1 MLCVCLSAL
10 LTIVQFIMVF
20 RSSFIKICLECHGN
34 LSILSM
40 HNLSLVVWVFSEV
53 VQARFQLYLRRAFCI
68 LCCACKKSMISILTQ
83 TSEWLLSFYSKHFIF
98 RDEISP
104 YDLKFLTHIKHKLY
118 FMHSFPSHKVFF
130 WNSFSVPVTW
140 FFIKPVRKCPYLL
153 NSLTSWAKRELFILL
168 HPPSKPGWIFFFCT
182 IKSELMKSLNGV
194 CAVVLNLCYNQ
205 LKIGSISSCTFL
217 LGCSLPIY
225 ENRWFQ
231 ALISYHMPSEH
242 QLILHLFLCH
252 NDTSSTQILFL
263 GLFFLMRLFQVT
275 SGCL

>member
-1 MLCVCLSAL
+1 
-10 LTIVQFIMVF
+10 
-20 RSSFIKICLECHGN
+20 
-34 LSILSM
+34 M
-40 HNLSLVVWVFSEV
+40 HNLSLVVQEV
-53 VQARFQLYLRRAFCI
+53 VQRLFKPDFSYIWGELSVSSAVLA
-68 LCCACKKSMISILTQ
+68 KKSMISILIQ

-140 FFIKPVRKCPYLL
+140 FFIEPVRKCPYLL